1 MASCT
6 ISVYTSFGGTK
17 HVFDL
22 QPTQISSAME
32 WNLISLV
39 FCIGSISTGKISV
52 ALLIYRLQSPSR
64 WRTWLLWF
72 LSVSSVVV
80 AVLIVGLEFAQCT
93 PARKLW
99 IPTLDGS
106 CWDPKKINNW
116 DIAGSCKSCG
126 HVCSQVTVLISLP
139 GYWALEDLLLAAI
152 PVTFLWNLKM
162 STGKKLALCTLLGL
176 GLL

>member
-1 MASCT
+1 M
-6 ISVYTSFGGTK
+6 YTHVGGTK

-22 QPTQISSAME
+22 LPAQIASAVE

-39 FCIGSISTGKISV
+39 FCIGSICSGKISV
-52 ALLIYRLQSPSR
+52 ALLIYRLQAPSR

-80 AVLIVGLEFAQCT
+80 AVLIIGLEFAQCT
-93 PARKLW
+93 PVQKLW

-106 CWDPKKINNW
+106 CWDPKKVNDW
-116 DIAGSCKSCG
+116 DIAGSCKSQD
-126 HVCSQVTVLISLP
+126 HVHSQVMWLISLP
-139 GYWALEDLLLAAI
+139 GYWALEDLLLAVI
-152 PVTFLWNLKM
+152 PVTFLWNLKV
-162 STGKKLALCTLLGL
+162 SAGRKLALCVLLGL